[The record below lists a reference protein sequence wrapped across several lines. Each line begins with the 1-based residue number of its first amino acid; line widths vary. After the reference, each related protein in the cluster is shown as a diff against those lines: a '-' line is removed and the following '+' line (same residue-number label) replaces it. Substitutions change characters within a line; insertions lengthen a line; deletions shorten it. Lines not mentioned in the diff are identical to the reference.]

1 VQCDIK
7 IKPSIHHHID
17 CCCLQELEDMLLRY
31 ERQLK
36 QSEGARMAAEQAARS
51 ATAAADEARQLLASS
66 GRQAKQRSAHLA
78 VEAEAVQQVR
88 YNKGHV
94 VADVQ
99 GVATTMLFLLVVAV
113 GDFCAVCTMRVV
125 SCICDWLVKQ
135 LELGWGAACSATQ
148 LLVS

>member
-1 VQCDIK
+1 
-7 IKPSIHHHID
+7 
-17 CCCLQELEDMLLRY
+17 MLLRY

-88 YNKGHV
+88 LAWPAAAALGV
-94 VADVQ
+94 CDVDQ
-99 GVATTMLFLLVVAV
+99 QQPAAGRMMPAP
-113 GDFCAVCTMRVV
+113 
-125 SCICDWLVKQ
+125 
-135 LELGWGAACSATQ
+135 GAADTPFVAACAQKKTCRKASHHRLQHAA
-148 LLVS
+148 LHLPAACV